1 MSQPPKKKVRRKGI
15 VERKPGRSKALA
27 ADRDF
32 TRKRPV
38 ARRAA
43 RTRRG
48 NGRNE
53 KTFASYNPAQSG
65 HPFLE
70 MLDLSG
76 RCTVA
81 YMQLAMRLT
90 RCKSPMELVAEQ
102 VNFAQ
107 RIVNDCRWVAQRAVS
122 AWINVTRA
130 TRCLTTCGSSRSC
143 CHARGHWGVANEER
157 RSREVLAQIVG
168 GTHKSLDVGREVGV
182 LKLSR

>member
-1 MSQPPKKKVRRKGI
+1 MLPTAIS
-15 VERKPGRSKALA
+15 LA
-27 ADRDF
+27 SG
-32 TRKRPV
+32 PV

-43 RTRRG
+43 RSRRG

-65 HPFLE
+65 HPVLE
-70 MLDLSG
+70 MFDLLG

-107 RIVNDCRWVAQRAVS
+107 RIVNDCRWVGTARCICLDQ
-122 AWINVTRA
+122 VTRA
-130 TRCLTTCGSSRSC
+130 P
-143 CHARGHWGVANEER
+143 V
-157 RSREVLAQIVG
+157 
-168 GTHKSLDVGREVGV
+168 D
-182 LKLSR
+182 